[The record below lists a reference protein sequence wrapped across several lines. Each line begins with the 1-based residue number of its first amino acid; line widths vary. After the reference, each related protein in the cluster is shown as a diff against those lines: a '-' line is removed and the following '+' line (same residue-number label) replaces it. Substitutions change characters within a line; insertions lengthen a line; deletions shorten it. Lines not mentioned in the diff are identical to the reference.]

1 MHTMRWYLNMNE
13 KLKAVFKKDGYKKY
27 IPGIA
32 WFFLTAIAISIPG
45 YDLPKV
51 GPWFEQISF
60 DKLIHT
66 FLFGMLAVLFMYPV
80 AIAALSIKEKTNWFI
95 KVAMATIVWGF
106 TTEIIQKYIIPN
118 RSYDT
123 VDLLADALGAVIAYI
138 FFKTRFG
145 KAAKA

>member
-1 MHTMRWYLNMNE
+1 MN
-13 KLKAVFKKDGYKKY
+13 KKIQAIFKQEGRKKY

-32 WFFLTAIAISIPG
+32 WFFLTAVAISIPG

-66 FLFGMLAVLFMYPV
+66 FLFGTLAVLFMYPV
-80 AIAALSIKEKTNWFI
+80 AISTVTIKEKTNWFI
-95 KVAMATIVWGF
+95 KAAAATVVWGF
-106 TTEIIQKYIIPN
+106 TTEIIQKYIIPK

-123 VDLLADALGAVIAYI
+123 VDLLADALGAVIAYF
-138 FFKTRFG
+138 FFKMRFG
-145 KAAKA
+145 KTVKT

>member
-1 MHTMRWYLNMNE
+1 MN
-13 KLKAVFKKDGYKKY
+13 KKIQAFFSQPGNKKY

-32 WFFLTAIAISIPG
+32 WFFLTLIAISIPG

-80 AIAALSIKEKTNWFI
+80 AIAPIPVKEKYNWFI
-95 KVAMATIVWGF
+95 KVVLATLLWGL
-106 TTEIIQKYIIPN
+106 TTELIQKYIIPN

-123 VDLLADALGAVIAYI
+123 VDLLADALGGIIAYI
-138 FFKTRFG
+138 FFKIRFG
-145 KAAKA
+145 RPAKT